1 MSYLYLSIGSLI
13 IALVAT
19 HIRGL
24 TINNYLWYAAAQ
36 LCAVVPLLLANKDM
50 NPLSYA
56 IGLNGFVGLFATI
69 IVLVEGVP
77 FSQYTIIGMILI
89 LLGTYLTFQ

>member
-1 MSYLYLSIGSLI
+1 MSYLYLSIGSLL
-13 IALVAT
+13 IAFVAT

-24 TINNYLWYAAAQ
+24 TISNYLWYTAAQ
-36 LCAVVPLLLANKDM
+36 SCAIVFLLLANKNM

-56 IGLNGFVGLFATI
+56 IGVNGLIGIFATI
-69 IVLVEGVP
+69 IVLLEGVP
-77 FSQYTIIGMILI
+77 FSNYTIIGMILI

>member
-1 MSYLYLSIGSLI
+1 MSYLYLSIGSLV
-13 IALVAT
+13 IALAAT

-24 TINNYLWYAAAQ
+24 TINNYLLYAIAQ
-36 LCAVVPLLLANKDM
+36 LVAIPLLLLANKDM

-56 IGLNGFVGLFATI
+56 VGVNGFVGLFAI
-69 IVLVEGVP
+69 VIVLVEGVA
-77 FSQYTIIGMILI
+77 FSHYTIIGMILI

>member
-1 MSYLYLSIGSLI
+1 MSYLYLSIGSLV
-13 IALVAT
+13 IAFAAT
-19 HIRGL
+19 HLRGL
-24 TINNYLWYAAAQ
+24 TINNYFPYVVAQ
-36 LCAVVPLLLANKDM
+36 LVATAFLLLSNKDM

-56 IGLNGFVGLFATI
+56 IGVNGLVGLFATI

-77 FSQYTIIGMILI
+77 FSHYTIIGMILI